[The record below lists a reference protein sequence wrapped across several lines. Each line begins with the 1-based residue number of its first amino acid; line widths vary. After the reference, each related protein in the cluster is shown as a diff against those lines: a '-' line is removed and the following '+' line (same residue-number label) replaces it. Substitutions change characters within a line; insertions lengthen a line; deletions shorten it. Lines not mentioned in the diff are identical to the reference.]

1 MGFLVEPITDSV
13 DYAGRRY
20 RVNSAFDTVLEIQRL
35 YREEELSDVD
45 KVNQALRMLLVRERS
60 MNRLNILERSEL
72 LNEIYKQCV
81 NTRKHPPT
89 GQKLPC
95 LDFEYDGDYIFASF
109 MLDYGIDLIEQQGIL
124 PWKKFL
130 ALFQGLSEKSKI
142 REVMRI
148 RNMDVPE
155 YNGKNT
161 KEIQQI
167 QELKSFYALPVRG
180 GGGKQG
186 LDLLFSTLEGMAVR
200 TNG

>member
-13 DYAGRRY
+13 DYAGRIY
-20 RVNSAFDTVLEIQRL
+20 RVNPAFDTVIEIQRL

-72 LNEIYKQCV
+72 LTEIYKQCV

-95 LDFEYDGDYIFASF
+95 LDFEYDGEYIFASF

-124 PWKKFL
+124 QWKKFL

-155 YNGKNT
+155 YNGKNN